1 MDKKIVDKIREF
13 KTKEKE
19 EKSSRKVEG
28 TLTQFEWA
36 TQRIIEKDNRAKFN
50 DAWFVVVEVASEK
63 FHNNFKIGYIGF
75 GLRVTYVQQK
85 NVRQCSKKGKNAT
98 CWACLS

>member
-28 TLTQFEWA
+28 TLTQFE
-36 TQRIIEKDNRAKFN
+36 
-50 DAWFVVVEVASEK
+50 
-63 FHNNFKIGYIGF
+63 
-75 GLRVTYVQQK
+75 
-85 NVRQCSKKGKNAT
+85 
-98 CWACLS
+98 